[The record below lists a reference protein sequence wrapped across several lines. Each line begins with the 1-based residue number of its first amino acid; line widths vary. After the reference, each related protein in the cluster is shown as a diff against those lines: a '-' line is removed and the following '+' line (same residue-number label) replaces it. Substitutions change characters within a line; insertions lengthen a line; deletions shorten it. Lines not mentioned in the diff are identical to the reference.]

1 LSKNIQ
7 LIENIPVEKFGQISG
22 VLFWESRCERQEIVV
37 VGGHDQQPRP
47 HVKGD
52 GHAPQVPAGGDASY
66 GADRRYKILNL
77 KYKKQNKYS
86 SEN

>member
-1 LSKNIQ
+1 
-7 LIENIPVEKFGQISG
+7 VEQFGQISG
-22 VLFWESRCERQEIVV
+22 VLFRESRCERQEIVI

-52 GHAPQVPAGGDASY
+52 GHAPQVPAGRDPSH

-77 KYKKQNKYS
+77 KNYLEKYFNFS
-86 SEN
+86 FKISQIVK